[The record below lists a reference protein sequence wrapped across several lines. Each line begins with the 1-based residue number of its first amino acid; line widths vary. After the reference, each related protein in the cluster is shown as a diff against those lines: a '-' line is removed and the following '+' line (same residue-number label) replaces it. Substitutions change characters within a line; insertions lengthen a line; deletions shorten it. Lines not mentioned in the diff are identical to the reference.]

1 MTARLICV
9 SPTISAAAAAAAVVL
24 VNNRDHWQ
32 TGRT

>member
-9 SPTISAAAAAAAVVL
+9 SPTISAAAATAVVL